1 MISLRKSRVLFPAG
15 LLFLLTVAGLFLWLS
30 CAGLRAQE
38 KEVTE
43 YQGQKLT
50 AVENQGLTT
59 VERPPVA
66 DLASFRLRIDGL
78 VTTPASLTYGEVLA
92 MSPVSR
98 VVRLNCVDGWSFL
111 ALWTGVRLAELL
123 AKAQPKAGAKT
134 VIFYALGGTYSSAL
148 PLEFVIKN
156 DLILAYKDNNLTLTP
171 VRGFPFKLVAEG
183 KFGYKWVQWVERI
196 EVSDKDYRGYWET
209 RGYPNDADI
218 KKR

>member
-1 MISLRKSRVLFPAG
+1 LNRTLTIVCLVLC
-15 LLFLLTVAGLFLWLS
+15 LS
-30 CAGLRAQE
+30 GAAPFAQDKQD

-66 DLASFRLRIDGL
+66 DPAIYRLRIEGH

-92 MSPVSR
+92 MNPVSR
-98 VVRLNCVDGWSFL
+98 AVHLNCVDGWGFS
-111 ALWTGVRLAELL
+111 ALWTGVRLSDLL
-123 AKAQPKAGAKT
+123 AKVQPKPGAKT
-134 VIFYALGGTYSSAL
+134 VIFYALGGIYSSAL
-148 PLEFVIKN
+148 PLEFVIQN

-171 VRGFPFKLVAEG
+171 ARGFPFKLVAEG
-183 KFGYKWVQWVERI
+183 KYGYKWVQWVERI

-209 RGYPNDADI
+209 RGYSNEADV